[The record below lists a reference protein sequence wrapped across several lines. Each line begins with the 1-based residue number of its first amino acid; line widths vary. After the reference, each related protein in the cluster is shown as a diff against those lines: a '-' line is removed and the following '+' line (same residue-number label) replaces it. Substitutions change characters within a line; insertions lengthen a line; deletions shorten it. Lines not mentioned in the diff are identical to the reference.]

1 MMKFRDKFLK
11 SKKATIGSWSLK
23 RLKQKT
29 KSNQAANIKNDRKI
43 KNNLK
48 YNTHNGPISQD
59 WIDGRYPSSIWY
71 AIFIWVR
78 NNLLIGFGVILESI
92 SINPE

>member
-43 KNNLK
+43 K
-48 YNTHNGPISQD
+48 TI
-59 WIDGRYPSSIWY
+59 
-71 AIFIWVR
+71 
-78 NNLLIGFGVILESI
+78 
-92 SINPE
+92 